1 MSPLPPSPPPTD
13 VPLAHLEAKARLL
26 IYLLLA
32 LILAAGVFVLYA
44 RGAFDATQ
52 RLVLVADDSEG
63 VHVGMDLTFS
73 GFAIG
78 RVREIQLAENGS
90 VQILVDVAQKD
101 AHWLRTSSVFTL
113 VRGVVG
119 SPNIRAYSGVLS
131 DPPLPAGA
139 VRTVLQGDASAE
151 IPKAIS
157 AARSL
162 MENLSEMTA
171 AGGPVHQ
178 LLANLH
184 TTTERL
190 NGPGG
195 ALTVLMGSPQ
205 EARKVATTL
214 DRTNALLDKLNRI
227 AAQTDTQVY
236 GPKGLMPQTQAT
248 VAQVQALLA
257 DLRTSVQRV
266 DTILED
272 AKAISSNAKSA
283 STDLGAL
290 REEVDANLRKI
301 EHLVT
306 EIQKKWPFASPAQL
320 ELP

>member
-1 MSPLPPSPPPTD
+1 M
-13 VPLAHLEAKARLL
+13 L

-32 LILAAGVFVLYA
+32 LVLAGSLFVLYA

-63 VHVGMDLTFS
+63 VYVGMDLTFS

-78 RVREIQLAENGS
+78 RVQEIQLAEDGS
-90 VQILVDVAQKD
+90 VQLLVDVAQKD

-119 SPNIRAYSGVLS
+119 SPAIRAYSGILS

-139 VRTVLQGDASAE
+139 MRTVLQGDASAE

-162 MENLSEMTA
+162 MENLNALTA

-178 LLANLH
+178 LLANLQ

-205 EARKVATTL
+205 EARKVAVTL
-214 DRTNALLDKLNRI
+214 DRTNALLDKLNRV
-227 AAQTDTQVY
+227 AAKTDSQVF
-236 GPKGLMPQTQAT
+236 GPQGVMPQTQAT
-248 VAQVQALLA
+248 VAQIQTMLT
-257 DLRTSVQRV
+257 DLRASLQRV
-266 DTILED
+266 DAILED
-272 AKAISSNAKSA
+272 AKAISASAKGA

-306 EIQKKWPFASPAQL
+306 DIQKKWPFAAPAQL